1 MNQRRSIEKKLK
13 TDIDSIQKSL
23 ENVIKTT
30 STVTVN
36 CKNLN
41 EFDKLLA
48 GQLKE
53 VSLVQNDLA
62 QQILILTDAITDIRE
77 VLGLNSKQRKFFTH
91 EDPWN

>member
-1 MNQRRSIEKKLK
+1 MSQRQIIEKKLK
-13 TDIDSIQKSL
+13 ADIELIQASL
-23 ENVIKTT
+23 DNVSKTT
-30 STVTVN
+30 SAVKIN

-41 EFDKLLA
+41 DFDKLLA

-77 VLGLNSKQRKFFTH
+77 MLGLNSKQYKFFTH